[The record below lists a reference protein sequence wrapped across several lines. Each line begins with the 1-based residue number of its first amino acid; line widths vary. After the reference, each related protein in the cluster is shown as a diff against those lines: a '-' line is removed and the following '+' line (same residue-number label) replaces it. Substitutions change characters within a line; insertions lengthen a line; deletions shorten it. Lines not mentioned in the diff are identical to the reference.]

1 MDPADPDLDRRL
13 DRELARLSRPR
24 APQSLL
30 PRVLAA
36 TTLRPAATGWF
47 TWPKEWRVASVAAMT
62 ALVAAAAWLLSAPPE
77 PVSGMAQS
85 AGQAATTVRVL
96 WDVVLEPAATYLA
109 IIGIVLTLICAA
121 AWAALEVA
129 LGGASHR

>member
-1 MDPADPDLDRRL
+1 MDPADSDLDRRL
-13 DRELARLSRPR
+13 DHELTRLPRPR

-30 PRVLAA
+30 PRVLAV
-36 TTLRPAATGWF
+36 TSLRPAATGWF
-47 TWPKEWRVASVAAMT
+47 TWPRQWQAAAVVAMT

-85 AGQAATTVRVL
+85 AGQAATTMRVL
-96 WDVVLEPAATYLA
+96 WDVVLEPAASYLA

-129 LGGASHR
+129 LGGASQR